1 MTLCYLEESWLTR
14 TTKRFKHGGVL
25 QVFRIGHDDNL
36 ACFLGVHRIYPIPL
50 LPLVEIDR

>member
-1 MTLCYLEESWLTR
+1 MAYAYDEKVQAWR
-14 TTKRFKHGGVL
+14 RL